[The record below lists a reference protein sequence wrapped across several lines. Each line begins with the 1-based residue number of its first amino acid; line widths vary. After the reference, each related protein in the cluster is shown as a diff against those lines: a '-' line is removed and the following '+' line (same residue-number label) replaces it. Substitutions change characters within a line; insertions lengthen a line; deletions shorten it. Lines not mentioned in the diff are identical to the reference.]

1 MRRFQDITPRVSRI
15 TTTASTAAMI
25 QIARPALFWL
35 VIPSPGPGGVRTVLL
50 VLSLHEYTEL
60 RRLLRAPA
68 RGALLRGC
76 LAQLYDAPLVAVR
89 ERLLGMPERIE
100 LQEALCSNCNERRV
114 TYRHRAA

>member
-1 MRRFQDITPRVSRI
+1 MSTPNF
-15 TTTASTAAMI
+15 AAFFEHL
-25 QIARPALFWL
+25 PA
-35 VIPSPGPGGVRTVLL
+35 GR
-50 VLSLHEYTEL
+50 YC
-60 RRLLRAPA
+60 A
-68 RGALLRGC
+68 GC